1 MGPGRQQALTGAPE
15 TRRVIVAAVPF
26 RQVIVG
32 TDGSEAAAAAVLQAH
47 ALRADDGEL
56 LILSV
61 AETHLAGR
69 TGMAARAWDERLRA
83 EAEAA
88 RQAAESLVG
97 DDDRTHGR
105 VTTGYAG
112 QELLAS
118 ARSTGADL
126 LAVGTHGG
134 GRVAGI
140 VFGSVAT
147 LVVHDAPCSVLLARA
162 GGDDG
167 QWPAAVTVGVDGSE
181 HAQRA
186 ESVAREI
193 ADRAGATVRVLA
205 AAGGGKIGD
214 VGSAEVDDRAP
225 LEALVDSG
233 NASDLIVVGSRG
245 LTGLAAIGSV
255 AERVAHRAPCSVL
268 IVR

>member
-1 MGPGRQQALTGAPE
+1 MPSTSR
-15 TRRVIVAAVPF
+15 IVAAVPF

-32 TDGSEAAAAAVLQAH
+32 TDGSEAATAAVRQAH
-47 ALRADDGEL
+47 ALRAGDGEL
-56 LILSV
+56 LIVSV

-69 TGMAARAWDERLRA
+69 TGMAAPAWDERLRA
-83 EAEAA
+83 EAEEAVGAA
-88 RQAAESLVG
+88 LRSIGG
-97 DDDRTHGR
+97 DDRAQTRT
-105 VTTGYAG
+105 TTGHAG
-112 QELLAS
+112 NELLAL
-118 ARSTGADL
+118 ARSMDADL
-126 LAVGTHGG
+126 VAVGSRGG

-147 LVVHDAPCSVLLARA
+147 LVVHDAPCSVLVARPA
-162 GGDDG
+162 RDGG
-167 QWPAAVTVGVDGSE
+167 QWPASVTVGVDGSE

-186 ESVAREI
+186 ESVGREI
-193 ADRAGATVRVLA
+193 ADSAGAKLRVLA
-205 AAGGGKIGD
+205 ATGGGKIGD

-225 LEALVDSG
+225 LEALVDAG
-233 NASDLIVVGSRG
+233 NTADLLVIGSRG

>member
-1 MGPGRQQALTGAPE
+1 
-15 TRRVIVAAVPF
+15 
-26 RQVIVG
+26 
-32 TDGSEAAAAAVLQAH
+32 
-47 ALRADDGEL
+47 
-56 LILSV
+56 
-61 AETHLAGR
+61 
-69 TGMAARAWDERLRA
+69 
-83 EAEAA
+83 
-88 RQAAESLVG
+88 
-97 DDDRTHGR
+97 
-105 VTTGYAG
+105 
-112 QELLAS
+112 
-118 ARSTGADL
+118 
-126 LAVGTHGG
+126 
-134 GRVAGI
+134 
-140 VFGSVAT
+140 
-147 LVVHDAPCSVLLARA
+147 VLLARA